1 MIAVPV
7 FDVDAL
13 RQYEGMAMPADFE
26 RQHALFNQMKNDLEA
41 AADQIEIQDAALLEA
56 RAQTKGFQ

>member
-13 RQYEGMAMPADFE
+13 RQWADTE
-26 RQHALFNQMKNDLEA
+26 LPDDQRSVWQLWNQLRSDLAA
-41 AADQIEIQDAALLEA
+41 AADQIELLTVALMEA
-56 RAQTKGFQ
+56 RSTP